1 MTTFFVLKKNNDLF
15 HLEPILNYHILN
27 PMFTFKQFAIH
38 QDRCAMKV
46 GTDGVLLG
54 AWASVEHLEPCHRI
68 LDIGTGTGLIALM
81 AAQRS
86 RAAIVGIDL
95 DEAAV
100 TQATENAACSPWSH
114 RIRMVRGDIRSI
126 THELSSDDNRPQFD
140 ALLCNPPYFENALRC
155 PDAQRTM
162 ARHTDTL
169 TFDELARSA
178 AELLTP
184 EGELSVVI
192 PFDRAMDMTV
202 SAASHGLFATRQ
214 TIVCPYEGA
223 KPKRILM
230 AFSRQ
235 GAAHT
240 PETLCIQNAQR
251 SHTPEYR
258 KLVEAFYLKM

>member
-1 MTTFFVLKKNNDLF
+1 
-15 HLEPILNYHILN
+15 
-27 PMFTFKQFAIH
+27 MFTFKQFTIH

-54 AWASVEHLEPCHRI
+54 AWARVEHLGHCHRI
-68 LDIGTGTGLIALM
+68 LDIGTGTGLVALM

-86 RAAIVGIDL
+86 KAHIVGIDL
-95 DEAAV
+95 DEEAV
-100 TQATENAACSPWSH
+100 AQATENAARSPWSK
-114 RIRMVRGDIRSI
+114 RILMVKADAKRW
-126 THELSSDDNRPQFD
+126 SDEQSARYD
-140 ALLCNPPYFENALRC
+140 AIVCNPPFFENSLKC

-169 TFDELARSA
+169 SFDELARSA
-178 AELLTP
+178 ARLLSA

-192 PFDRAMDMTV
+192 PYDRATDMTV
-202 SAASHGLFATRQ
+202 SAACHGLFATRQ

-230 AFSRQ
+230 AFTRQ

-240 PETLCIQNAQR
+240 PEVLCIQDAQR
-251 SHTPEYR
+251 CHTPEYR